1 MILLVG
7 SSAGAIAGLCLG
19 LGLGFITYM
28 LTQNGKTTVMVSLVP
43 AALGLI
49 AGFAHARN
57 LSRAIEEK
65 EIDSGAVFISPL
77 RVLGCIAVG
86 IGVWFWTKN
95 WSLAAQL
102 SGFILLILMIKSWA
116 EHEKMKHVVLARELQ
131 LRRLNEEERE
141 TAAQARAL
149 LEPRKVLNVS
159 AGTDD
164 NFNFLLLE
172 FRGAYGFLLVKEP
185 GVELSLQSAGPYPVK
200 LSDVCDQIVES
211 DSLLIAIKNA
221 DLKNT
226 EKIRFVKSCSGLL
239 ASKPS
244 IPAEPAA

>member
-19 LGLGFITYM
+19 LGLGLITYM
-28 LTQNGKTTVMVSLVP
+28 FTQNASTTVMVSLVP

-65 EIDSGAVFISPL
+65 EIDSGVVFISPL
-77 RVLGCIAVG
+77 RVLGCIAIG
-86 IGVWFWTKN
+86 IGVWSWTKN

-102 SGFILLILMIKSWA
+102 SGFILLVLMIKSWA

-141 TAAQARAL
+141 R
-149 LEPRKVLNVS
+149 PRKREHSLNH
-159 AGTDD
+159 
-164 NFNFLLLE
+164 
-172 FRGAYGFLLVKEP
+172 
-185 GVELSLQSAGPYPVK
+185 
-200 LSDVCDQIVES
+200 
-211 DSLLIAIKNA
+211 
-221 DLKNT
+221 
-226 EKIRFVKSCSGLL
+226 EKF
-239 ASKPS
+239 
-244 IPAEPAA
+244 